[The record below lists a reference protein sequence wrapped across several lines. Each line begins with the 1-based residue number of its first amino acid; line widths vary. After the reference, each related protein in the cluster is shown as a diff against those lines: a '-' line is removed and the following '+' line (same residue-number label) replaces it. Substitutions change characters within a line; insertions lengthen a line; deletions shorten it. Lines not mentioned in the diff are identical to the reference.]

1 MQRGGVT
8 YIMTNKN
15 NEILYTGMTADLV
28 KRVYEHRT
36 HAMQGSFTNK
46 YNCTK
51 LVWYKSFNR
60 IEEAIAE
67 EKRIKGG
74 SRKQKLTLV
83 NDLNPEWK
91 DLWNEINEWG

>member
-1 MQRGGVT
+1 MQRGGAT

-15 NEILYTGMTADLV
+15 NEVLYTGMTADLV

-36 HAMQGSFTNK
+36 HAMPGSFTNK

-74 SRKQKLTLV
+74 SRKQKVTLV
-83 NDLNPEWK
+83 NDFNPEWK